1 MVIRGYRV
9 RLPAIRPPA
18 MLTRCALSSCHP
30 RRDGVYGFKTDPVC
44 GEALDEPVGLSVVD
58 LPSAVSLADR
68 LLDIRLRQMSFVKP
82 KQGVIGPDKTLD
94 GHRRE
99 STCRAEP
106 SRASEQ
112 TAALP
117 RSPESPPIGRYSAA
131 VCAADC
137 AGVSNAEACRL
148 LSHLSA
154 TNPDRLPIV

>member
-1 MVIRGYRV
+1 MV
-9 RLPAIRPPA
+9 
-18 MLTRCALSSCHP
+18 
-30 RRDGVYGFKTDPVC
+30 VYGFKTDPVG
-44 GEALDEPVGLSVVD
+44 GEALNEPVSLSVVD

-117 RSPESPPIGRYSAA
+117 KSPRIALNRPLFDWVAQASQRVG
-131 VCAADC
+131 
-137 AGVSNAEACRL
+137 
-148 LSHLSA
+148 
-154 TNPDRLPIV
+154 NPVFIRDYGP

>member
-1 MVIRGYRV
+1 MV
-9 RLPAIRPPA
+9 
-18 MLTRCALSSCHP
+18 
-30 RRDGVYGFKTDPVC
+30 VYGFKTDPVG
-44 GEALDEPVGLSVVD
+44 GEALNEPVGLSVID
-58 LPSAVSLADR
+58 LPSTVSLADR

-117 RSPESPPIGRYSAA
+117 KSPRIALNRP
-131 VCAADC
+131 
-137 AGVSNAEACRL
+137 L
-148 LSHLSA
+148 F
-154 TNPDRLPIV
+154 DRVAQASQRGGKPSVHA

>member
-1 MVIRGYRV
+1 MV
-9 RLPAIRPPA
+9 
-18 MLTRCALSSCHP
+18 
-30 RRDGVYGFKTDPVC
+30 VYGFKTDPVC

-106 SRASEQ
+106 SRASN
-112 TAALP
+112 P
-117 RSPESPPIGRYSAA
+117 PESPSIGRYSTGWPRREEGA
-131 VCAADC
+131 VNPVFMRDT
-137 AGVSNAEACRL
+137 GPQPHHPRL
-148 LSHLSA
+148 LAKQALSQLSYG
-154 TNPDRLPIV
+154 PR